1 MDHLARNLALAHAPA
16 GETVFGQGDE
26 GDRFYIVADGE
37 ADVFGD
43 GMLIRTLRGGDSFGE
58 IALLRDVPRTAE
70 VRART
75 TMRLYTL
82 DRDVFVPAVSGY
94 APAAA
99 RADAAV
105 ANLLATFHPR
115 GVGV

>member
-1 MDHLARNLALAHAPA
+1 
-16 GETVFGQGDE
+16 
-26 GDRFYIVADGE
+26 
-37 ADVFGD
+37 
-43 GMLIRTLRGGDSFGE
+43 MLIRTLGRGDSFGE

-75 TMRLYTL
+75 ALTLYTL
-82 DRDVFVPAVSGY
+82 NRDVFVPAVSGY
-94 APAAA
+94 SPAAA

-105 ANLLATFHPR
+105 ANMLATFHPR